1 MAQRSVRERNMKSL
15 KTIRVS
21 SRSECCLMNTL
32 KKMCGFNSCLY
43 EREPQV
49 VLVPFVRDRIHDL
62 LFILLLEL
70 VYQTWLQFLSVSKQF
85 INSCAQILTF
95 VLPCN

>member
-1 MAQRSVRERNMKSL
+1 MLSHE
-15 KTIRVS
+15 
-21 SRSECCLMNTL
+21 
-32 KKMCGFNSCLY
+32 KMFGFNSYLY

-85 INSCAQILTF
+85 INSCTQILTF
-95 VLPCN
+95 VLPIN

>member
-1 MAQRSVRERNMKSL
+1 
-15 KTIRVS
+15 
-21 SRSECCLMNTL
+21 
-32 KKMCGFNSCLY
+32 MCGFNFYLY

-49 VLVPFVRDRIHDL
+49 VLVSFVRDRIHDL

-85 INSCAQILTF
+85 INSCA
-95 VLPCN
+95 

>member
-1 MAQRSVRERNMKSL
+1 
-15 KTIRVS
+15 
-21 SRSECCLMNTL
+21 
-32 KKMCGFNSCLY
+32 MCGFNFYLY

-49 VLVPFVRDRIHDL
+49 VLVSFVRDRIHDL

-85 INSCAQILTF
+85 INSCTQILKF
-95 VLPCN
+95 VLNYLNKTVISCNLSKIAKRRNEKIH

>member
-1 MAQRSVRERNMKSL
+1 MLSYEYF
-15 KTIRVS
+15 
-21 SRSECCLMNTL
+21 
-32 KKMCGFNSCLY
+32 KKMCGFNSYLY

-49 VLVPFVRDRIHDL
+49 VLVSFVRDRIHDL

-85 INSCAQILTF
+85 INGCAQILTF